1 MAIYDISIKEFNALA
16 EAEQKKVL
24 KAAGKLVDVIL
35 TKAKTS
41 GTMSN
46 AQKAITTNYGS
57 NYKFEKVKAPQ
68 GVTGADYLKAMQT
81 VINEKGVRKR
91 KEEIKA
97 QAEKKKAEKKK
108 AKEAIKGSVKF
119 VDEKGKEVKPKKYK
133 KSEFKRLQAQ
143 AEGKTSVMPIVGKKR
158 LEKYKAK
165 VQENRLQGR
174 LKSLQDAG
182 YNVSR
187 ENAEDIGLIFKALRE
202 DGILNV
208 SVDSDSVYD
217 LVKQAPDRA
226 SDVKEVVNFMLS
238 TKDGNIKKQLID
250 MLKMDDI
257 QVFYPEYVEEED
269 DTDMVNSLLGR

>member
-1 MAIYDISIKEFNALA
+1 MAIYDISVKEFNALA

-24 KAAGKLVDVIL
+24 KAAGKLVDVVL
-35 TKAKTS
+35 KKAQTS
-41 GTMSN
+41 GTMSTKQTQAVN
-46 AQKAITTNYGS
+46 KYGS
-57 NYKFEKVKAPQ
+57 SYKFEKVKAPQ
-68 GVTGADYLKAMQT
+68 GISGAEYLLDMQS
-81 VINEKGVRKR
+81 VINDKSARKR
-91 KEEIKA
+91 KAEIIA
-97 QAEKKKAEKKK
+97 RAEKKKENKQ
-108 AKEAIKGSVKF
+108 KGTVKY
-119 VDEKGKEVKPKKYK
+119 VDEQGKAVKPIKKYK
-133 KSEFKRLQAQ
+133 KSEFQRLKAQ
-143 AEGKTSVMPIVGKKR
+143 AEGKTSVMPIVGQKR

-187 ENAEDIGLIFKALRE
+187 ENAEDIGQIFKALRE
-202 DGILNV
+202 EGILNV

-269 DTDMVNSLLGR
+269 DTDMVKSLLNR

>member
-1 MAIYDISIKEFNALA
+1 MAIYDISTKEFNALA

-41 GTMSN
+41 GTMST
-46 AQKAITTNYGS
+46 AQKNAVTTYGS
-57 NYKFEKVKAPQ
+57 TYKFEKVKAPQ
-68 GVTGADYLKAMQT
+68 GVTGADYLKAMQS

-97 QAEKKKAEKKK
+97 QAEKKKA
-108 AKEAIKGSVKF
+108 KEATKGSVKF
-119 VDEKGKEVKPKKYK
+119 VDEKGNAVKPIKKYK
-133 KSEFKRLQAQ
+133 KSEYHRLKAQ

-208 SVDSDSVYD
+208 YVDSDSVYD
-217 LVKQAPDRA
+217 LVKQAPDKA
-226 SDVKEVVNFMLS
+226 QDVKEVVNFMLS

-257 QVFYPEYVEEED
+257 EVFYPQYDEEQD
-269 DTDMVNSLLGR
+269 DTEMVKSLLNR

>member
-1 MAIYDISIKEFNALA
+1 
-16 EAEQKKVL
+16 
-24 KAAGKLVDVIL
+24 
-35 TKAKTS
+35 
-41 GTMSN
+41 
-46 AQKAITTNYGS
+46 
-57 NYKFEKVKAPQ
+57 
-68 GVTGADYLKAMQT
+68 
-81 VINEKGVRKR
+81 
-91 KEEIKA
+91 
-97 QAEKKKAEKKK
+97 
-108 AKEAIKGSVKF
+108 
-119 VDEKGKEVKPKKYK
+119 
-133 KSEFKRLQAQ
+133 
-143 AEGKTSVMPIVGKKR
+143 MPIVGKKR

-250 MLKMDDI
+250 LLKMDDI
-257 QVFYPEYVEEED
+257 TVFYPEYVDEHD
-269 DTDMVNSLLGR
+269 DTDMVKSLLNR

>member
-1 MAIYDISIKEFNALA
+1 MAIYDISIKEFNNLSV
-16 EAEQKKVL
+16 AEQKKVL
-24 KAAGKLVDVIL
+24 KAAGKLVDVVL
-35 TKAKTS
+35 KKAQTS
-41 GTMSN
+41 GTMSTKQTQAVN
-46 AQKAITTNYGS
+46 KYGS
-57 NYKFEKVKAPQ
+57 TYKFEKVKAPA
-68 GVTGADYLKAMQT
+68 GVSGAEYLLDMQS
-81 VINEKGVRKR
+81 VINDKSARKR
-91 KEEIKA
+91 KAEITA
-97 QAEKKKAEKKK
+97 RAEKKKQ
-108 AKEAIKGSVKF
+108 KGTVKY
-119 VDEKGKEVKPKKYK
+119 VDEQGNAVKPIKKYK
-133 KSEFKRLQAQ
+133 KSEYQRLRAQ

-250 MLKMDDI
+250 LLKMDDI
-257 QVFYPEYVEEED
+257 TVFYPEYVDEHD
-269 DTDMVNSLLGR
+269 DTDMVKSLLNR